1 MKRPSIS
8 VVGQIR
14 RSYGCGRSGVFIC
27 LDIEMLAMRVS
38 WLGLLLIFLG
48 GSAVA
53 ADLKI
58 GFVNVARLLEKAPQ
72 AEKAKKDLEREFKP
86 RDSKLM
92 NEQKAIKSMEEKMAK
107 DEAVM
112 SESERQK
119 LERDIL
125 NRKRDAKR
133 IQDEFREDFNLRRN
147 EELGKLQKSIF
158 EAIQVLAKEDNYDL
172 LLTDGVVFAKESID
186 VTGKIE
192 QKLQASFKGN

>member
-1 MKRPSIS
+1 
-8 VVGQIR
+8 
-14 RSYGCGRSGVFIC
+14 
-27 LDIEMLAMRVS
+27 MLAMRVS

-133 IQDEFREDFNLRRN
+133 IQ
-147 EELGKLQKSIF
+147 
-158 EAIQVLAKEDNYDL
+158 Y
-172 LLTDGVVFAKESID
+172 
-186 VTGKIE
+186 
-192 QKLQASFKGN
+192 

>member
-1 MKRPSIS
+1 MQRKLFLL
-8 VVGQIR
+8 VV
-14 RSYGCGRSGVFIC
+14 
-27 LDIEMLAMRVS
+27 
-38 WLGLLLIFLG
+38 LLSFGPALQAG
-48 GSAVA
+48 
-53 ADLKI
+53 DLKI

-72 AEKAKKDLEREFKP
+72 AEKAKKELEREFKP

-92 NEQKAIKSMEEKMAK
+92 NEQKAIKSMEEKLAK

-112 SESERQK
+112 NESERQK

-133 IQDEFREDFNLRRN
+133 TQDEFREDFNLRRN

-158 EAIQVLAKEDNYDL
+158 EAIQLLAKEDNYDL

-186 VTGKIE
+186 VTNKIE
-192 QKLQASFKGN
+192 QKLQASFKGP

>member
-1 MKRPSIS
+1 
-8 VVGQIR
+8 
-14 RSYGCGRSGVFIC
+14 
-27 LDIEMLAMRVS
+27 MLAMRVS

>member
-1 MKRPSIS
+1 LAI
-8 VVGQIR
+8 
-14 RSYGCGRSGVFIC
+14 RSG
-27 LDIEMLAMRVS
+27 
-38 WLGLLLIFLG
+38 
-48 GSAVA
+48 
-53 ADLKI
+53 
-58 GFVNVARLLEKAPQ
+58 
-72 AEKAKKDLEREFKP
+72 
-86 RDSKLM
+86 
-92 NEQKAIKSMEEKMAK
+92 EEKLAK
-107 DEAVM
+107 DESVM